1 MTPLEQSDV
10 YTPLQEQS
18 LFGIIHHIRG
28 VQIILDRDLALLY
41 QVDTRTLKQAVKR
54 NRKRFPGD
62 FMFVLDDA
70 EVDLMVSQSVIPSKR
85 VLGGSMPFAFTEQGV
100 ASLSSVLTSDRAID
114 VNIAIMRTFVSMRR
128 VHMAY
133 SGMLQRIDSIEQ
145 KLLNHEMQSMARFE
159 TVFEAMSSG
168 RQNQV
173 QGVFFDGQIFDAY
186 VFVSDLLR
194 KAESSIVLIDNYVDE
209 SVLMHLTKRKP
220 GVSATILTRE
230 IGKTLQLDL
239 KKHNAQY
246 DPISIREFANSH
258 DRFLILDGKTVYH
271 LGASLKDLGKK
282 WVAFSKMDSSGL
294 TVMERIAN

>member
-1 MTPLEQSDV
+1 
-10 YTPLQEQS
+10 
-18 LFGIIHHIRG
+18 
-28 VQIILDRDLALLY
+28 
-41 QVDTRTLKQAVKR
+41 
-54 NRKRFPGD
+54 
-62 FMFVLDDA
+62 
-70 EVDLMVSQSVIPSKR
+70 
-85 VLGGSMPFAFTEQGV
+85 MPFAFTEQGV

-133 SGMLQRIDSIEQ
+133 SGMLQRMDSIEQ
-145 KLLNHEMQSMARFE
+145 RLHHHEMKSMARFE

-168 RQNQV
+168 GQNPT
-173 QGVFFDGQIFDAY
+173 QGIFFDGQIFDAY

-194 KAESSIVLIDNYVDE
+194 KAESSIVLIDNFVDE

-220 GVSATILTRE
+220 GVSATIMTRE

-282 WVAFSKMDSSGL
+282 WFAFSKMDSSGL
-294 TVMERIAN
+294 TVMERIGSV